1 MFIANHFL
9 ASSLHT
15 SILVSF
21 SAYFDLKVAAL
32 AFLFIWQGKYLFEII
47 PNTDILIYKN
57 QSDRTLCVE
66 LKSEHLAPLV
76 KKE

>member
-9 ASSLHT
+9 ASSLRT
-15 SILVSF
+15 FILVSF
-21 SAYFDLKVAAL
+21 LAYFDLKVANFS
-32 AFLFIWQGKYLFEII
+32 FLFIWQGKYLFEII

-57 QSDRTLCVE
+57 PFDRTLCVE